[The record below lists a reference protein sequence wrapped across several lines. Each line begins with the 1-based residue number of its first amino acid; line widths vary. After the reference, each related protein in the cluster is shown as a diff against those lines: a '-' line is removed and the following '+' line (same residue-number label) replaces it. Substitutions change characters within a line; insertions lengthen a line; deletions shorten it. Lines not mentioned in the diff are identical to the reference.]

1 MENTTDCFWYCK
13 CSGKNGRMHKD
24 FICYAT
30 YLAVFIGVKKK
41 ITYLTINNLSY
52 LKIQYHE
59 KLYKSITLFFI
70 VQVSG

>member
-1 MENTTDCFWYCK
+1 MLCNIFGCFYR
-13 CSGKNGRMHKD
+13 GK
-24 FICYAT
+24 I
-30 YLAVFIGVKKK
+30 KK